1 MKTLIGALGV
11 GALLLASAC
20 IPRTYERP
28 TYGWGGAGPDLGT
41 AEVACKRAAARE
53 GWRWLQMER
62 AEAVSASEARIQ
74 FEAQGIPFRTHLTCF
89 YNARTAAVTLR

>member
-1 MKTLIGALGV
+1 
-11 GALLLASAC
+11 
-20 IPRTYERP
+20 
-28 TYGWGGAGPDLGT
+28 
-41 AEVACKRAAARE
+41 
-53 GWRWLQMER
+53 MES